1 MLDQRTW
8 IASRVMFYGTAIALM
23 LLLTACATQR
33 YGRATPLAPSER
45 RSLTCEQ
52 IGLEIEKTEFFVA
65 DIQRQRSET
74 SGAHVLGF
82 LGDFGIGNVMEGN
95 AAEASGEDRL
105 RQLRALHS
113 EKRCPS
119 AAHLKETPAGP
130 PENLT
135 DMQKTYNAPPQRSLN
150 GLWAGT
156 ERPESG
162 SCKFSGIAGGKIAS
176 IHFELIVREPE
187 ISGRVTKA
195 HHSYKSLVNVDAS
208 IRGIVSESG
217 EFNLHFGASELGAEI
232 VLQGRLS
239 NESNRASGKWSTPN
253 CQGTLSLTRKSPY

>member
-1 MLDQRTW
+1 MSRLSLLGV
-8 IASRVMFYGTAIALM
+8 IVSISLLASSVQVSAALWKEPAAPP
-23 LLLTACATQR
+23 LKHLTDTQKEEW
-33 YGRATPLAPSER
+33 Y
-45 RSLTCEQ
+45 
-52 IGLEIEKTEFFVA
+52 
-65 DIQRQRSET
+65 
-74 SGAHVLGF
+74 
-82 LGDFGIGNVMEGN
+82 IGNFAGWLRLCDYHSK
-95 AAEASGEDRL
+95 ASKIISFMKTSPYFRKGVSQYAKYDKSTSCGGFDED
-105 RQLRALHS
+105 
-113 EKRCPS
+113 
-119 AAHLKETPAGP
+119 LKNILG
-130 PENLT
+130 
-135 DMQKTYNAPPQRSLN
+135 QKERWEQYLESTYLTYNASPQRSLN

-195 HHSYKSLVNVDAS
+195 HHSYKSLVHVDAS

-217 EFNLHFGASELGAEI
+217 EFNLHFGVSELGAEI